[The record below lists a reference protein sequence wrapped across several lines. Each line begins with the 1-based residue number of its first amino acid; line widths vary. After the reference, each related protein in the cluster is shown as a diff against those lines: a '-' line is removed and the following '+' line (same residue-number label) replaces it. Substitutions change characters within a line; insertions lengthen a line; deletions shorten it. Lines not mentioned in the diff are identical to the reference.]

1 MTVHVVTWAGKHQ
14 DFRNPATAA
23 WWAGE
28 LAGRGVRA
36 QITTEIR
43 F

>member
-14 DFRNPATAA
+14 DFRDRDAAA
-23 WWAGE
+23 WWADE

-36 QITTEIR
+36 QITPEIR

>member
-14 DFRNPATAA
+14 DFRDRDAA
-23 WWAGE
+23 AGQ
-28 LAGRGVRA
+28 LVGPPCGGVRA